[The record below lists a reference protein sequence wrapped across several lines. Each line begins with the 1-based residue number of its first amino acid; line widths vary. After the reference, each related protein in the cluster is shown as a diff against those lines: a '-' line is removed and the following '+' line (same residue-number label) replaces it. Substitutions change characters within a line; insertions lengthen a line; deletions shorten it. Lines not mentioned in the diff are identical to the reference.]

1 MQGLP
6 VVQAPGEGEAM
17 CAALN
22 EAGLVHACATC
33 DGDVLLFGAR
43 TTFHTLKLQVRLR
56 CCMLVCYNFCG
67 VPRCNTRGHTT
78 SQHGFEVEQSCVRQT
93 GM

>member
-33 DGDVLLFGAR
+33 DGDVLLFGAH
-43 TTFHTLKLQVRLR
+43 TTFHTLKLQVRLLFTALISFLYIAIHVFAR
-56 CCMLVCYNFCG
+56 FHKLL
-67 VPRCNTRGHTT
+67 
-78 SQHGFEVEQSCVRQT
+78 SIAQAS
-93 GM
+93 

>member
-33 DGDVLLFGAR
+33 DGDVLLFGAQ
-43 TTFHTLKLQVRLR
+43 TTFHTLKLQVRLLF
-56 CCMLVCYNFCG
+56 MAVAL
-67 VPRCNTRGHTT
+67 
-78 SQHGFEVEQSCVRQT
+78 SCLFIRNRSDDS
-93 GM
+93 

>member
-33 DGDVLLFGAR
+33 DGDVLLFGAQ
-43 TTFHTLKLQVRLR
+43 TTFHTLKLQVGLR
-56 CCMLVCYNFCG
+56 CCMLVCYSFHG
-67 VPRCNTRGHTT
+67 VLRCNTSGRTT
-78 SQHGFEVEQSCVRQT
+78 PLHGLEVERSCARQT
-93 GM
+93 GR

>member
-22 EAGLVHACATC
+22 TAGLVHACATC
-33 DGDVLLFGAR
+33 DGDVLLYGAQ

-56 CCMLVCYNFCG
+56 FGC
-67 VPRCNTRGHTT
+67 
-78 SQHGFEVEQSCVRQT
+78 
-93 GM
+93 